1 MIMKKRS
8 DTSPLVTAGGGFTV
22 VELLVVIGI
31 MALLSVMV
39 FGMFSTTSSNQQKV
53 STDLQMQAMILNS
66 QNRIVRAVR
75 EGIDFIL
82 PELGE
87 ESAALFFAD
96 SENNIRILYQQKD
109 EELSKRTGKI
119 LYKLVHQKVETKD
132 FNVGSPASDPKLST
146 TVAEYVKDIKFRVSS
161 ANTVNITACFAT
173 ERAEFQT
180 MFEIGLQNSG
190 VVE

>member
-1 MIMKKRS
+1 MKNRS
-8 DTSPLVTAGGGFTV
+8 DRSSLTAASSGFTV
-22 VELLVVIGI
+22 LELVVVVGI
-31 MALLSVMV
+31 MALLAAMV

-96 SENNIRILYQQKD
+96 SENNIRVLYQQKD
-109 EELSKRTGKI
+109 EELSKRTGKT
-119 LYKLVHQKVETKD
+119 LYKLVHQKVETKG
-132 FNVGSPASDPKLST
+132 FNSSSPASDPKMSS

-161 ANTVNITACFAT
+161 ANTVNVTASFAT